1 MGGLFGGGGG
11 SAEKLAGVQVQTS
24 LLGEPIVFGW
34 GRNRVSCNLT
44 DYVAFKAKAQKQ
56 GGKGASYTSYTYSSS
71 IIMTLCEGPIGGV
84 RTVYKDSSVFT
95 GSGALAQAGLSLAT
109 GTLTQAPWGYMTSL
123 FPDRALGYSSLA
135 YVYAQDYALGA
146 SAALSNHGF
155 EVDFAIQ
162 FGPDGD
168 AVPADIAT
176 DLLTNASY
184 GVTGWK
190 SGLIG
195 DWSDW
200 EDYTKAANLLL
211 SPVMDS
217 STSGADM
224 LKKLTEASNSEFFWS
239 EGVLKCKPYGDAEVT
254 GNGVTWTPDLTP
266 IYDLTE
272 DDFLG
277 EVRQEIVNQDDA
289 KNYVQ
294 VEYLDRANQYQ
305 PAIAVAQDLDD
316 IITFGLRK
324 GDVTTAHEICDAEI
338 AQQVAQLLLQRSL
351 YIRDRFVFTL
361 PEDFVLIEPMDYV
374 TLTTTVDGM
383 KLDRQLVLIE
393 EINEDETG
401 DLEMVATIVPGQT
414 ASAAIY
420 AAHSSGGF
428 QPDVDVAP
436 GAVTNP
442 QLFIP
447 PEGLLGL
454 EGEAWIAA
462 ASTSPTW
469 GGCQVWVSADGTSY
483 QQVGTITIP
492 ARYGELTAALPSHA
506 DPDSVNTLSV
516 DLGDSL
522 GEMVS
527 ATAAEMD
534 AGATLSII
542 NGELVAFQNATL
554 TAAYEYDLAPLR
566 RALYGTTAA
575 AHAIGDAFVRL
586 DDAVFKFSYK
596 SLNVGNTIHV
606 KLPSFNLYGRALEDI
621 STCPDY
627 TISLAPLP
635 TLATGAIGA
644 GSIEGYQIAPGA
656 VSSSQAAVQTGSL
669 AGSGVYATLAS
680 TTVTLVLDGQID
692 LFATVQQ
699 AYSGAVKDWGLKLVV
714 DGVTVKEFAYGAG
727 RVGYA
732 ETLAMQI
739 AGVDLTA
746 GSYIVLLQ
754 WAGEDS
760 TVEASSGAVNIVTRY
775 V

>member
-1 MGGLFGGGGG
+1 MGLFGGGGG

-24 LLGEPIVFGW
+24 LLGEEIVAGW
-34 GRNRVSCNLT
+34 GRARVSCNLI

-56 GGKGASYTSYTYSSS
+56 GGKGGGYTSYTYSAS
-71 IIMTLCEGPIGGV
+71 IIMALCEGPIGGV
-84 RTVYKDSSVFT
+84 RTVYKDSSVYT
-95 GSGALAQAGLSLAT
+95 GAGALAQAGLSLAT

-123 FPDRALGYSSLA
+123 FPDRALGYSTIA
-135 YVYAQDYALGA
+135 YVYAQDYALGSGA
-146 SAALSNHGF
+146 SLSNHGF
-155 EVDFAIQ
+155 EVDFTIQ
-162 FGPDGD
+162 FGDDGD
-168 AVPADIAT
+168 AVPADVAT
-176 DLLTNASY
+176 DFLTNTSY

-195 DWSDW
+195 NWENWSD
-200 EDYTKAANLLL
+200 YSKAANLLV
-211 SPVMDS
+211 SPVLES
-217 STSGADM
+217 STSGADF
-224 LKKLTEASNSEFFWS
+224 LKRLTEASNSEFFWS

-266 IYDLTE
+266 LYDLTE

-277 EVRQEIVNQDDA
+277 EVRMEIVNQDDA

-294 VEYLDRANQYQ
+294 VEYLDRSNQYQ

-324 GDVTTAHEICDAEI
+324 GDVTTMHDICDAEI
-338 AQQVAQLLLQRSL
+338 AQQVAQLLLQRTL

-420 AAHSSGGF
+420 ASHPSQGF
-428 QPDVDVAP
+428 QPDVNVAP
-436 GAVTNP
+436 GSVTNP

-447 PEGLLGL
+447 PAGLLGL
-454 EGEAWIAA
+454 DGEAWIAA
-462 ASTSPTW
+462 ASTSATW

-483 QQVGTITIP
+483 QQVGTITLP
-492 ARYGELTAALPSHA
+492 ARYGTLSAALPSHA

-516 DLGDSL
+516 DLSDSL
-522 GEMVS
+522 GELAS

-534 AGATLSII
+534 AGATLSLV
-542 NGELVAFQNATL
+542 GDELVSYQNATL
-554 TAAYEYDLAPLR
+554 TAANEYDLAPLR
-566 RALYGTTAA
+566 RALYGTVSG
-575 AHAIGDAFVRL
+575 AHAIGENFVRL
-586 DDAVFKFSYK
+586 DDAIFKFSYK

-621 STCPDY
+621 ASCTDY
-627 TISLAPLP
+627 TIDLAPLP
-635 TLATGAIGA
+635 DLAGAV
-644 GSIEGYQIAPGA
+644 IAPESLTTDKFAPGSVTA
-656 VSSSQAAVQTGSL
+656 SQSDTQASTLS
-669 AGSGVYATLAS
+669 GSGSYVTVASSTVVLLA
-680 TTVTLVLDGQID
+680 DGQID
-692 LFATVQQ
+692 VGATASQS
-699 AYSGAVKDWGLKLVV
+699 YSGAVKDWGLRIKV
-714 DGVTVKEFAYGAG
+714 DGVVMQEFPYGAG
-727 RVGYA
+727 RSGYA
-732 ETLAMQI
+732 EALSI
-739 AGVDLTA
+739 SVAGIDLLA
-746 GSYIVLLQ
+746 GSTLVELE

-760 TVEASSGAVNIVTRY
+760 TVSLDGGRLNIVRRY